1 MLISVFTGYFT
12 YSFFNFDTPA
22 VLTLIFILWGYSYFI
37 INEHSETPAKIK
49 TIIMPKMIKYCLI
62 FVLFILMF
70 VFWRYNLKPFIVN
83 AQANRIEI
91 NFLNDPEKFFNDYV
105 KITGNSGYLEHD
117 LNLRF
122 YSSAIKYVNWLS
134 QNGKIE
140 DSIAK
145 RKILIGR
152 LEKNL
157 RIQQYY
163 TRDYIFLGDSYVYL
177 IALENK
183 NKAENFTKARDYYLK
198 AVELSPERQESQ
210 IGLAHLYRSVGQYDE
225 AIKILLEIIALND
238 RYGPAHLWLAINYFY
253 KNEIETGVKELK
265 KALNSGYDLPL
276 ENLQI
281 MFKNEP
287 ETLKKIL
294 EGIK

>member
-1 MLISVFTGYFT
+1 M
-12 YSFFNFDTPA
+12 
-22 VLTLIFILWGYSYFI
+22 
-37 INEHSETPAKIK
+37 
-49 TIIMPKMIKYCLI
+49 
-62 FVLFILMF
+62 
-70 VFWRYNLKPFIVN
+70 
-83 AQANRIEI
+83 
-91 NFLNDPEKFFNDYV
+91 
-105 KITGNSGYLEHD
+105 
-117 LNLRF
+117 
-122 YSSAIKYVNWLS
+122 
-134 QNGKIE
+134 
-140 DSIAK
+140 
-145 RKILIGR
+145 
-152 LEKNL
+152 

-210 IGLAHLYRSVGQYDE
+210 IGLAHLYRSAGQYDK
-225 AIKILLEIIALND
+225 AVKILLEIIALND